1 MRIVFCH
8 SIRKPG
14 GKKTNIESQMDKT
27 LYSQISFLILQI
39 NS

>member
-1 MRIVFCH
+1 MSIVFCH

-14 GKKTNIESQMDKT
+14 KKNIESQLDKT